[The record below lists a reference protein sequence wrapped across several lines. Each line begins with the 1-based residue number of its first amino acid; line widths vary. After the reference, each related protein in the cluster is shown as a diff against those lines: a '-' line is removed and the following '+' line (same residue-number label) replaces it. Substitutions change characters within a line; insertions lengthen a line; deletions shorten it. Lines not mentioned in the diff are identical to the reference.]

1 MSSVLTLFRILVIGM
16 VFFGSY
22 ASLAVVCDLADLFMA
37 LLTITNLYAII
48 SLSKFAYLALN
59 DYRNQKQSG
68 IKEPVFKAEIM
79 PNQDGVSARGNE
91 KEYLKTLK
99 D

>member
-1 MSSVLTLFRILVIGM
+1 M

-22 ASLAVVCDLADLFMA
+22 ASLAVVWDLADLFMA

-79 PNQDGVSARGNE
+79 QNQDGVSARGNE

>member
-1 MSSVLTLFRILVIGM
+1 M

-22 ASLAVVCDLADLFMA
+22 ASLAVVWDLADLFMA

-48 SLSKFAYLALN
+48 RLSKFAYLALN

-79 PNQDGVSARGNE
+79 PNQDDVSARGNE

>member
-1 MSSVLTLFRILVIGM
+1 M

-22 ASLAVVCDLADLFMA
+22 VSLAVVWDLADLFMA

-48 SLSKFAYLALN
+48 RLSKFAYLALN

-79 PNQDGVSARGNE
+79 PNQDGVSAMGNE